1 MDFHVKNVK
10 SITCYFILT
19 IHGIHRNYS
28 GQNLYLKKKGG
39 TASSFRGP
47 ASDVSY
53 GGGGGYYCAAQKRIQ
68 WRFFVCFCFYLAF
81 CKAYIDIDR
90 LSVVTF

>member
-47 ASDVSY
+47 RQTLVMGVGVDITALLKNEYS
-53 GGGGGYYCAAQKRIQ
+53 GG
-68 WRFFVCFCFYLAF
+68 FLFVFVFTWLF
-81 CKAYIDIDR
+81 VKHI
-90 LSVVTF
+90 